1 MEYSYYLRHMDW
13 SKYPNFSASEF
24 KCKHT
29 GRNEMNE
36 EFMDRLQ
43 RLRTAYGK
51 PINITSG
58 YRDPSHPAEVR
69 KPAGSIG
76 AHTTGRAVDI
86 PVRGHEV
93 YALTMLA
100 MEHGFTGIGLKQHG
114 DKRFLH
120 LDDLPSGNPTGPRPW
135 IWTYA

>member
-1 MEYSYYLRHMDW
+1 MDW

-24 KCKHT
+24 VCKHT
-29 GRNEMNE
+29 GKNKMHPD
-36 EFMDRLQ
+36 FMARLQ

-51 PINITSG
+51 PISITSG
-58 YRDPSHPAEVR
+58 YRHSSHPVEAK

-86 PVRGHEV
+86 AVRGHEV
-93 YALTMLA
+93 YALVALA
-100 MEHGFTGIGLKQHG
+100 MQHGFTGIGLRQHG
-114 DKRFLH
+114 PTRFLH
-120 LDDLPSGNPTGPRPW
+120 LDDLPNHTGQPRPW